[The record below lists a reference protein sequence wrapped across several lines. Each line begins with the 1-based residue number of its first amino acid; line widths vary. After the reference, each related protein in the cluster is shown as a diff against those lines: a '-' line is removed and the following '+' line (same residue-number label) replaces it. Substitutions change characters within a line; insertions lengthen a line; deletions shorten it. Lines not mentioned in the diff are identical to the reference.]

1 MSDKF
6 IQNSSN
12 ESNGAES
19 QVAAEDTVQGNNAA
33 QETQTRQGSNGSYNQ
48 YGNQNIGGPPY
59 PQYQPYPPRPYSYEP
74 IKGWSRM
81 TYWGMFRQN
90 RLLRSCS
97 CARFSECC
105 FRRYF

>member
-33 QETQTRQGSNGSYNQ
+33 QET
-48 YGNQNIGGPPY
+48 
-59 PQYQPYPPRPYSYEP
+59 RPGRGATVHITSMR
-74 IKGWSRM
+74 IRI
-81 TYWGMFRQN
+81 
-90 RLLRSCS
+90 
-97 CARFSECC
+97 
-105 FRRYF
+105 